1 MARSALLAAAL
12 CISLLTSAGCTTTT
26 PLTPKARARLLA
38 LLPADVLLLGEQ
50 HDAPDHQQLQRQ
62 TVQWLA
68 DQGRLA
74 AVAMEMAERGHST
87 AGLAPSASES
97 TVRAALAWDN
107 AGWPW
112 KTYGPVVMTAVRAGV
127 PVLGANLPMRH
138 LRGAM
143 ADASL
148 DARLPPL
155 ALQTQRQR
163 IREGHCDALPEAQ
176 IGPMT
181 RVQIARDRAMADTVV
196 SALQPGKTVLMI
208 AGNGHVERS
217 LGVPLH
223 LPGKL
228 VAKVVTARAASAN
241 FSASPSEAGAADL
254 IWTTPPR
261 PLPDYCAEFRARPA
275 SARRSAEIK

>member
-26 PLTPKARARLLA
+26 PLTPKARARPLA
-38 LLPADVLLLGEQ
+38 PLPADVLLLGE
-50 HDAPDHQQLQRQ
+50 QLQRQ

-261 PLPDYCAEFRARPA
+261 PLPEYCAEFRARPA